1 MAYGNWSASK
11 WKNVWSNGY
20 YAIDVMWSYR
30 QDIAANKTQIREEQL
45 RVRSLNTHYYFTYT
59 ACQVGIG
66 DFGGDKYDEVRSVS
80 LTGGGSATLNLTD
93 RSAECAHNADGS
105 WPKGKYAGWY
115 KFNTVLTGNNVP
127 NTGWK
132 SFSVDNEIPKIARA
146 SSVSVS
152 PTSGITIGDTLTIN
166 VSRATSSFKHT
177 IRYSWMGNTGTI
189 ATEVG
194 TSTTWDIPTS
204 FANDLPDAVSGQC
217 TIYCDTYNGSTLI
230 GTKSVNVTI
239 SIPEGVDPSIDE
251 VSIAE
256 ATSGISS
263 QFGCYVQTKSTLHI
277 TVDASGNS
285 GSSVKSCSISVDGV
299 TYTGTDITTPALQ
312 KSGDIDI
319 QVTITDSRGRTAT
332 QTDSIYVYP
341 YSSPEITVANVTRAT
356 SSGVAEDDGTYA
368 LCQYDYRITDIN
380 GKNTHTFKIQR
391 YSGTAWIDMVTY
403 TDYEKTGSY
412 LSAQT
417 FSIDE
422 SFQFRFVVTDYFG
435 SYAIERTMDVS
446 FALINFG
453 QNGHSMGIGMKSPND
468 GYFDLN
474 LPSRIR
480 QAMNL
485 MGNLILGTT
494 AKQVIGKF
502 IYPVGSVII
511 NTTGT
516 NPGTQF
522 GGTWEPFAPGRTLI
536 GAGTGNDGSTSMT
549 FTSGSTGGEYNHK
562 LTVDELAK
570 HHHLMWA
577 RNYEVQTK
585 TSSSVAA
592 NAEKVINA
600 STSDTGEDLPHN
612 NIPPYITVYLW
623 KRVS

>member
-549 FTSGSTGGEYNHK
+549 FTVNATGGKYKHT
-562 LTVDELAK
+562 LTKDELPQQMIGYK
-570 HHHLMWA
+570 SGGYGL
-577 RNYEVQTK
+577 N
-585 TSSSVAA
+585 TSAYYSGLSWIGS
-592 NAEKVINA
+592 NQPFNLL
-600 STSDTGEDLPHN
+600 S
-612 NIPPYITVYLW
+612 PYQSAYFWRRIA
-623 KRVS
+623 